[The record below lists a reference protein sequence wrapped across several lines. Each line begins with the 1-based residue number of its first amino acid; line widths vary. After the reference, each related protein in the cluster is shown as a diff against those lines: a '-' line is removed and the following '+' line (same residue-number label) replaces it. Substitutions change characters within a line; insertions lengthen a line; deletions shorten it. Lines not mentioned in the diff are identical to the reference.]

1 MQIVYFPF
9 GKKMLF
15 HIKSMRTV
23 ECSVQAENVSLPLVW
38 VFLTFLPC
46 QLLAFWGVPIFPLT
60 FIQLCCFNSS
70 QKTFG
75 ILWAFT
81 LWPVIINLTSFN
93 LDKKRWKTVENWLS
107 EPKLS
112 QHIFLKR
119 KITMTG
125 WLQFKTSTLDYRY
138 FKVHNFHNHFF
149 CRWKCF
155 KYNLK

>member
-9 GKKMLF
+9 GKKNTFPHQVNEDSKMF
-15 HIKSMRTV
+15 CTGGKCQFAIGV
-23 ECSVQAENVSLPLVW
+23 SVFP
-38 VFLTFLPC
+38 FLPC
-46 QLLAFWGVPIFPLT
+46 QLLAFWGVTIFPLT
-60 FIQLCCFNSS
+60 SIQLCCFNSS

-93 LDKKRWKTVENWLS
+93 LDKKRWKTAENWLS

-112 QHIFLKR
+112 PHIFLKR

-138 FKVHNFHNHFF
+138 FKVHNFHKHFF

-155 KYNLK
+155 KFNLK